1 MRMNDVRYCLRSL
14 ARTPGF
20 TATVILTLALGI
32 GANTAIFSIVDAVLL
47 RALPFPHPEQLVRVV
62 DNAPGVNARDI
73 GMSPPELTDL
83 QGRADIFE
91 SVAGVWPIDGN
102 STGGGRPERI
112 EALAIS
118 FNYFELLGIKPALGR
133 LIDSQD
139 RTTGFANAC
148 VISYDFWQ
156 RNFAGDPHVLGKTLR
171 EDGDAY
177 TIVGVTPNG
186 FRHPGRT
193 LSSEV
198 DMWAA
203 TAFSGDP
210 FPAEPQRNNNYIP
223 GAVARLKPGLTV
235 AQAQQRLDAF
245 VAQLRTQFPRDYR
258 PETRFSIQLEPL
270 KDALIGNVRT
280 LLLMLLGAVGMML
293 VIGCVNI
300 ANLLLARAAG
310 RQREIVVRQ
319 AMGAT
324 RWRLIRQMLTESLLL
339 ALAAGFA
346 GVIGAAASLRL
357 LLELA
362 PSRLPRLVEIGIDAR
377 VLVFSVAVCLL
388 TGVLFGLAPALQTPA
403 TELAGRLREAG
414 RGGGSSRRQAFA
426 TAALVTAEFAICLI
440 LMTGAGLLVRSFW
453 SLTNADPGF
462 DPHNAMVARIW
473 LPQPNN
479 PHNDP
484 YARVQDRAVFIRE
497 ALRRARALPG
507 VSAAAMSTSFP
518 MGARGVP
525 NAVTVEGRAAGTGDS
540 TLAETVS
547 VSPDYFRV
555 LGAPQV
561 EGRAF
566 SDLDQLGSAI
576 VGEVDRGAAARF
588 WPGELPVGKRIKLGG
603 QQSTNPW
610 VTIVGVVGDIRHD
623 GMDADPVPH
632 LYLSLWQRAGKVLA
646 LEVRTTGDPSSI
658 AEPLRREIQA
668 IDPNLPV
675 FGIATFD
682 HLIQSSLA
690 PHRFSA
696 QLMAAFAILALLLA
710 ALGAYGVLA
719 YFVGQR
725 TREIGVRMA
734 LGARGGSVVR
744 MVAVQG
750 LRPAMLGTAI
760 GLAASLLLGRFLATL
775 VYGVSIADPLV
786 FVAAPAALLA
796 TAIAACVIPARRA
809 TRIDPLE
816 ALRYE

>member
-1 MRMNDVRYCLRSL
+1 MNDLRYSLRSL
-14 ARTPGF
+14 ARNPGF

-47 RALPFPHPEQLVRVV
+47 RALPFPQPEQLVRVI

-73 GMSPPELTDL
+73 GMSVPELADL
-83 QGRADIFE
+83 QDRAGIFQFI
-91 SVAGVWPIDGN
+91 AGVWPIDGN

-118 FNYFELLGIKPALGR
+118 YNYFELLGVKPALGR
-133 LIDSQD
+133 LIESRD
-139 RTTGFANAC
+139 RTNGFADAC

-177 TIVGVTPNG
+177 TIVGVTPRG

-193 LSSEV
+193 LSSDV

-203 TAFSGDP
+203 TSFYGDP
-210 FPAEPQRNNNYIP
+210 FPANPPRSNTYIP
-223 GAVARLKPGLTV
+223 GAIARLKPGLTV
-235 AQAQQRLDAF
+235 AEAQQRLDAF
-245 VAQLRTQFPRDYR
+245 VAELRAQYPRDYR

-270 KDALIGNVRT
+270 KDALTGNVRT

-293 VIGCVNI
+293 LIGCVNI

-310 RQREIVVRQ
+310 RQREVVLRQ
-319 AMGAT
+319 ALGAS

-339 ALAAGFA
+339 AFAAGFA
-346 GVIGAAASLRL
+346 GVIGAAANLRL

-362 PSRLPRLVEIGIDAR
+362 PSRLPRLAEVGVDAR
-377 VLVFSVAVCLL
+377 VLVFSIVVCVL
-388 TGVLFGLAPALQTPA
+388 TGVLFGLAPALETPA
-403 TELAGRLREAG
+403 IELAGRLREGG
-414 RGGGSSRRQAFA
+414 RGAGSSRRQTLA
-426 TAALVTAEFAICLI
+426 TGVLVTTEFAICLM
-440 LMTGAGLLVRSFW
+440 LMTGAGLLVRNFW
-453 SLTNADPGF
+453 SLTHANPGF

-479 PHNDP
+479 PRNDP

-497 ALRRARALPG
+497 TLRRARALPG

-525 NAVTVEGRAAGTGDS
+525 NVVTVEGRAVSAGDS
-540 TLAETVS
+540 TLAEIVS
-547 VSPDYFRV
+547 VSPDYFHV

-561 EGRAF
+561 EGRAI
-566 SDLDQLGSAI
+566 SDLDQLGSAL
-576 VGEVDRGAAARF
+576 VGVVDRSAAVHF
-588 WPGELPVGKRIKLGG
+588 WPGESPVGKRIKLGR

-632 LYLSLWQRAGKVLA
+632 LYVSLWQRAGKVLA
-646 LEVRTTGDPSSI
+646 LEVRGVGDLSSL

-675 FGIATFD
+675 FGVATFD
-682 HLIQSSLA
+682 RLIDTSLA

-696 QLMAAFAILALLLA
+696 QLMGAFAVLALLLA

-734 LGARGGSVVR
+734 LGARASSVVR

-750 LRPAMLGTAI
+750 MRPAMLGTAI
-760 GLAASLLLGRFLATL
+760 GLAGSLLLGRFLSTL
-775 VYGVSIADPLV
+775 LYGVSVSDPFVL
-786 FVAAPAALLA
+786 VAAPATLLT
-796 TAIAACVIPARRA
+796 TAIAACAIPARRA
-809 TRIDPLE
+809 TRVDPLE

>member
-1 MRMNDVRYCLRSL
+1 
-14 ARTPGF
+14 
-20 TATVILTLALGI
+20 
-32 GANTAIFSIVDAVLL
+32 
-47 RALPFPHPEQLVRVV
+47 
-62 DNAPGVNARDI
+62 
-73 GMSPPELTDL
+73 MSVPELADL
-83 QGRADIFE
+83 QDRAGIFE

-118 FNYFELLGIKPALGR
+118 FNYFELLGVKPVLGR
-133 LIDSQD
+133 FIDSRD
-139 RTTGFANAC
+139 RTNGFADAC

-177 TIVGVTPNG
+177 TIVGVASKE
-186 FRHPGRT
+186 FHHPGRT
-193 LSSEV
+193 LSSDV

-203 TAFSGDP
+203 TTFSGDP

-223 GAVARLKPGLTV
+223 GAIARLKPGLTV

-245 VAQLRTQFPRDYR
+245 VAELRTQYPRDYR

-270 KDALIGNVRT
+270 KDALTGNVRT

-293 VIGCVNI
+293 LIGCVNI

-310 RQREIVVRQ
+310 RQREIAVRQ
-319 AMGAT
+319 AMGAS

-339 ALAAGFA
+339 AFAAGFA
-346 GVIGAAASLRL
+346 GVIGAAANLRL
-357 LLELA
+357 LIELA
-362 PSRLPRLVEIGIDAR
+362 PSRLPRLAEVGIDAR
-377 VLVFSVAVCLL
+377 VLFFSVVVCVF

-403 TELAGRLREAG
+403 IELAGRLREAG
-414 RGGGSSRRQAFA
+414 RGAGSSRRQAFA
-426 TAALVTAEFAICLI
+426 TAALVTAEFAICLT

-453 SLTNADPGF
+453 NLTHAKPGF

-479 PHNDP
+479 PRNDP

-497 ALRRARALPG
+497 TLRRARSLSG
-507 VSAAAMSTSFP
+507 VTAAAMSTSFP

-525 NAVTVEGRAAGTGDS
+525 NAVTIEGRAASASDS
-540 TLAETVS
+540 TLAEIVS

-555 LGAPQV
+555 LRAPQV

-566 SDLDQLGSAI
+566 SDLDQLGSAL
-576 VGEVDRGAAARF
+576 VGEVDRAAAARF
-588 WPGELPVGKRIKLGG
+588 WPGESPVGKRIKLGR

-610 VTIVGVVGDIRHD
+610 VSIVGVVGDIRHD

-646 LEVRTTGDPSSI
+646 LEVRAAGDPSGL

-675 FGIATFD
+675 FGVATFD
-682 HLIQSSLA
+682 RLIETSLA

-696 QLMAAFAILALLLA
+696 QLMAAFAVLALLLA
-710 ALGAYGVLA
+710 AIGAYGVLA

-734 LGARGGSVVR
+734 LGAKAGIVVR

-750 LRPAMLGTAI
+750 LRPAILGTVI
-760 GLAASLLLGRFLATL
+760 GLAASLLLGRLLATL
-775 VYGVSIADPLV
+775 LYGVSVTDPLV
-786 FVAAPAALLA
+786 FVAAPAALLT
-796 TAIAACVIPARRA
+796 TAIAACAIPARRA

>member
-1 MRMNDVRYCLRSL
+1 MNDLRYCLRSL

-47 RALPFPHPEQLVRVV
+47 RPLPFPQPEQLVRVI

-73 GMSPPELTDL
+73 GMSPPELADL
-83 QGRADIFE
+83 QDRSGIFE
-91 SVAGVWPIDGN
+91 SVSGVWPIDGN
-102 STGGGRPERI
+102 STGGGQPERI

-133 LIDSQD
+133 LIESSD
-139 RTTGFANAC
+139 RTNGFGDAC

-156 RNFAGDPHVLGKTLR
+156 RNFAGDPHVLGKTVH

-177 TIVGVTPNG
+177 SIVGVAPKA

-193 LSSEV
+193 LSTDV

-203 TAFSGDP
+203 TTFSGDP
-210 FPAEPQRNNNYIP
+210 FPAHPLRSNNYIP
-223 GAVARLKPGLTV
+223 GVIARLKPGLGV
-235 AQAQQRLDAF
+235 VQAQQRLDAF
-245 VAQLRTQFPRDYR
+245 VAQLRAEYPRDYR

-270 KDALIGNVRT
+270 KDALTGNVRT

-293 VIGCVNI
+293 LIGCVNI

-310 RQREIVVRQ
+310 RQREIAVRQ
-319 AMGAT
+319 AMGAS
-324 RWRLIRQMLTESLLL
+324 RWRLIRQMLVESLLL
-339 ALAAGFA
+339 AFAAGFA

-362 PSRLPRLVEIGIDAR
+362 PSRLPRLAEVGIDAR
-377 VLVFSVAVCLL
+377 VLVFSVAICVF
-388 TGVLFGLAPALQTPA
+388 TGVSFGLAPALQTPA
-403 TELAGRLREAG
+403 SELASRLREAG

-440 LMTGAGLLVRSFW
+440 LMAGAGLLVRSFW
-453 SLTNADPGF
+453 SLTHANPGF

-479 PHNDP
+479 PRNDP

-497 ALRRARALPG
+497 TLRRARTLPG
-507 VSAAAMSTSFP
+507 VTSAAMSTSFP
-518 MGARGVP
+518 MGTRGVP
-525 NAVTVEGRAAGTGDS
+525 NPVTVEGRAASNGDS

-561 EGRAF
+561 EGRDF
-566 SDLDQLGSAI
+566 SDLDQLGSAL
-576 VGEVDRGAAARF
+576 VGEVDRTAAARF
-588 WPGELPVGKRIKLGG
+588 WPGESPVGKRIKLGR

-623 GMDADPVPH
+623 GMDADRVPH

-646 LEVRTTGDPSSI
+646 LEVRTAGSPSGL

-668 IDPNLPV
+668 VDPNLPV
-675 FGIATFD
+675 FGIETFD
-682 HLIQSSLA
+682 RLIETSLA
-690 PHRFSA
+690 RYRFSA
-696 QLMAAFAILALLLA
+696 QLMAAFAVLALLLA

-734 LGARGGSVVR
+734 LGAKAGSVVR

-750 LRPAMLGTAI
+750 MRPAMFGTAI
-760 GLAASLLLGRFLATL
+760 GLAASLLLGRVLATL
-775 VYGVSIADPLV
+775 LYGVSVTDPLV

-796 TAIAACVIPARRA
+796 TAIAACAIPARRA

>member
-1 MRMNDVRYCLRSL
+1 MNDLRYCLRSL

-20 TATVILTLALGI
+20 TATVILTLAVGI

-47 RALPFPHPEQLVRVV
+47 RPLPFRQPDQLVRVV

-73 GMSPPELTDL
+73 GMSVPELDDL
-83 QGRADIFE
+83 QHGAGVFE

-118 FNYFELLGIKPALGR
+118 FNYFELLRVKPRLGR
-133 LIDSQD
+133 LIDSRD
-139 RTTGFANAC
+139 RTNGFADAC

-177 TIVGVTPNG
+177 TIVGVTPKG

-193 LSSEV
+193 LSTDV

-203 TAFSGDP
+203 TTFSGDP
-210 FPAEPQRNNNYIP
+210 FPADPQRSSNYIP
-223 GAVARLKPGLTV
+223 GAIARLKPGLTV
-235 AQAQQRLDAF
+235 AQAQQRLDTF
-245 VAQLRTQFPRDYR
+245 VAQLRAQYPRDYR

-270 KDALIGNVRT
+270 KDALTGNVRT
-280 LLLMLLGAVGMML
+280 LLLILLGAVGMML
-293 VIGCVNI
+293 LIGCFNI

-310 RQREIVVRQ
+310 RQREIAVRQ
-319 AMGAT
+319 AMGAS
-324 RWRLIRQMLTESLLL
+324 RWRLVRQMLTESLLL
-339 ALAAGFA
+339 SFAAGFA
-346 GVIGAAASLRL
+346 GVIGAVASLRL
-357 LLELA
+357 LLDLA
-362 PSRLPRLVEIGIDAR
+362 PSRLPRLAEISIDAR
-377 VLVFSVAVCLL
+377 VLVFAVAVCVF
-388 TGVLFGLAPALQTPA
+388 TGVAFGLAPALQTPA
-403 TELAGRLREAG
+403 IELAGRLREGG
-414 RGGGSSRRQAFA
+414 RGAGSSRRQALA

-453 SLTNADPGF
+453 NLTHADPGF
-462 DPHNAMVARIW
+462 NPHNAMVVRIW

-484 YARVQDRAVFIRE
+484 YARVQDRAIFIRE
-497 ALRRARALPG
+497 ALRRARTLPG
-507 VSAAAMSTSFP
+507 VAAAAMSTSFP

-525 NAVTVEGRAAGTGDS
+525 NPVTVEGRAAGSQDS
-540 TLAETVS
+540 TLAEVVS
-547 VSPDYFRV
+547 VSPDYFRL

-561 EGRAF
+561 EGRSF
-566 SDLDQLGSAI
+566 SDLDQLGSAL
-576 VGEVDRGAAARF
+576 VGEVDRDTATRF
-588 WPGELPVGKRIKLGG
+588 WPGESPVGKRIKLGRR
-603 QQSTNPW
+603 QSANPW
-610 VTIVGVVGDIRHD
+610 VTIVGVVGSIRHD

-646 LEVRTTGDPSSI
+646 LEVRTAGAPSSL

-682 HLIQSSLA
+682 RLIQTSLA
-690 PHRFSA
+690 SHRFSA
-696 QLMAAFAILALLLA
+696 ELMAVFAVLALLLA

-734 LGARGGSVVR
+734 LGAKAGSVVR

-750 LRPAMLGTAI
+750 VRPAILGTAM
-760 GLAASLLLGRFLATL
+760 GLAASLLLGRLLATL
-775 VYGVSIADPLV
+775 LYGVSVSDPLV

-796 TAIAACVIPARRA
+796 TAVAACAIPARRA